1 MRENMMVMVGDDGL
15 EGSPDEGLELA
26 PLVTTPPHHSH
37 LSTSALLPFLTLK
50 SKHAEFKRFLL
61 R

>member
-1 MRENMMVMVGDDGL
+1 MMVGYDGL

-26 PLVTTPPHHSH
+26 PLVTTPPHHSR

-50 SKHAEFKRFLL
+50 SKHAELRFLL
-61 R
+61 G